1 MEERRCAGC
10 GEPLELNH
18 RSRGTHRWCRRPECQ
33 RARKAQTQRERR
45 ACAEAPTKA
54 TRRQR
59 AAYMHA
65 YRAEHPEYRAR
76 EARARRERR
85 RAGGRAGDGT
95 ARRNEAGSTE
105 LAQAIYVDAG
115 QDGARRLRVVTEA
128 GSVLTLALTGLAGRL
143 EVARRNEAG

>member
-1 MEERRCAGC
+1 
-10 GEPLELNH
+10 
-18 RSRGTHRWCRRPECQ
+18 
-33 RARKAQTQRERR
+33 
-45 ACAEAPTKA
+45 
-54 TRRQR
+54 
-59 AAYMHA
+59 MHA